1 MELIDNK
8 FMPKL
13 EKVDINKL
21 YEIFNDN
28 DVKND
33 FDNLLDIFY
42 NTIDKYGDRIAI
54 IDEDRTITYK
64 ELDEYSDRVALY
76 LDKKNSSFKDYVIVM
91 VHRDWKTI
99 AIIMG
104 ILKTK

>member
-1 MELIDNK
+1 MGEDMELIDNK

-42 NTIDKYGDRIAI
+42 NTIDKHGDRIAI

-76 LDKKNSSFKDYVIVM
+76 LDKKNYSHHIYHSLDFLLLHCKYTDYF
-91 VHRDWKTI
+91 
-99 AIIMG
+99 
-104 ILKTK
+104 